1 MFLLFVAF
9 AGLAFRAA
17 PSTADAQT
25 YGNPGY
31 MTVSHKKAQRYWMPA
46 PAGSYYSR
54 DYYSRYT
61 QPRYRKPA
69 YRQPLQAEPRY
80 RAAPSAPRIEAS
92 RPKKTSPRAVR
103 TQKKTPKKTRAPVTA
118 WKTEGLPQGPVQL
131 VISLP
136 DQRMTVYQG
145 GAPVVT
151 APVSSG
157 KPGYDT
163 PAGVFSI
170 LEKRRVH
177 FSRKYDDAPMP
188 HMQRL
193 TWSGIALHGGR
204 LPGYAASHGC
214 VRLPYDFARELFA
227 FTARGA
233 QVIVANQSAAPVEIT
248 HSSLFQPTT
257 LAEILGRK
265 PGSGMQSDASPM
277 PTLPV
282 TETQVASLV
291 TPAAASEVAAVSPDE
306 TVAEESRSPVEMLGD
321 LEWAIGRQ
329 AAYRERSAAPLR
341 IAITRWTTRERVAA
355 IQRLLGEL
363 GYDAGPADGHAG
375 SRTIGAIKAY
385 ERASNL
391 PATGMVTDAL
401 VTSLA
406 YASGRPPVDNGHLYV
421 RQNGKPLFD
430 AAVAIR
436 DDGRPMG
443 THLFTALEFEP
454 EAGAAKWTAMTLSA
468 AENTETGEPVLS
480 AQDALDRVAMAGHV
494 RTRLSDLLTPGST
507 MIVTDSGI
515 SNETLRGTDLIV
527 EVD

>member
-1 MFLLFVAF
+1 
-9 AGLAFRAA
+9 
-17 PSTADAQT
+17 
-25 YGNPGY
+25 
-31 MTVSHKKAQRYWMPA
+31 
-46 PAGSYYSR
+46 
-54 DYYSRYT
+54 
-61 QPRYRKPA
+61 
-69 YRQPLQAEPRY
+69 
-80 RAAPSAPRIEAS
+80 
-92 RPKKTSPRAVR
+92 
-103 TQKKTPKKTRAPVTA
+103 
-118 WKTEGLPQGPVQL
+118 
-131 VISLP
+131 
-136 DQRMTVYQG
+136 MTVYQG
-145 GAPVVT
+145 GAPVVS

-214 VRLPYDFARELFA
+214 IRLPYDFARELYA
-227 FTARGA
+227 FTERGA

-248 HSSLFQPTT
+248 HASLFQPTT

-265 PGSGMQSDASPM
+265 PAPGMQSDAAPM
-277 PTLPV
+277 PALPV

-291 TPAAASEVAAVSPDE
+291 TPAAAEVAAVSPDE
-306 TVAEESRSPVEMLGD
+306 TVAEENRSPVEMLGD
-321 LEWAIGRQ
+321 LEWAIGRM
-329 AAYRERSAAPLR
+329 AAYQERSAAPLR
-341 IAITRWTTRERVAA
+341 IAITRWTARERVAA

-363 GYDAGPADGHAG
+363 GYDAGPADGQAG

-385 ERASNL
+385 ERVNSL
-391 PATGMVTDAL
+391 PATGMVSDAL

-406 YASGRPPVDNGHLYV
+406 YASGRLPVDNGHLYV
-421 RQNGKPLFD
+421 RQNGMPLFD

-436 DDGRPMG
+436 DDGRPIG
-443 THLFTALEFEP
+443 THLFTSLAFEP
-454 EAGAAKWTAMTLSA
+454 EAGAAKWTAMTVSA
-468 AENTETGEPVLS
+468 AENAETGEPVLS
-480 AQDALDRVAMAGHV
+480 AQEALDRIAMAGHV

-507 MIVTDSGI
+507 MIVTDRGI

-527 EVD
+527 ETK